1 MQSSLQLD
9 DPSNSGSIF
18 ATFERIWFKYYSIII
33 ENVSDYLPKGY
44 DDEFLKPIS
53 FETIKNNFL
62 TEAIKGIEVKAI
74 NSLTGDKL
82 VYPRNTAKK
91 YIAIGGNRL
100 SRGFTLEGLSINY
113 FVRSTDYS
121 DALLQMGRW
130 FGYRP
135 GYLDCCKLFIT
146 RDSMEKYDMVTRT
159 IEELETEFRKMEEK
173 DKTPANFILRVKKH
187 PGALKITRPAILRD
201 TKEVNWS
208 YQDELEQTTVFEISK
223 ESIDSVWSHFK
234 EGIVGKFKF
243 EVKMKSDG
251 ITKSGFLTTETG
263 IDKIIEILKQGNNFG
278 SETCDSIIKFLER
291 CRSVNKLKRWTIAI
305 KTTGRANEKEGKGKL
320 KKEESGLP
328 IDIDMTVRRGPG
340 KEEGAKKYREKFIQ
354 GKKFGASGK
363 SANIISAGLDMAVLL
378 NKTQIEEAEK
388 EFIANRI
395 QYYEAKYPE
404 WSKERVRETAKKVNI
419 PERVYRE
426 RMSDQEG
433 LLVIYILDSY
443 YVFLQEKGK
452 EEDSEMKTFVENEG
466 IDLNT
471 PLIGCVIGFPPIE
484 PDPGGVYV
492 HGNYGFEEDEEIEFN
507 EADSELPDDA
517 NEI

>member
-1 MQSSLQLD
+1 
-9 DPSNSGSIF
+9 
-18 ATFERIWFKYYSIII
+18 
-33 ENVSDYLPKGY
+33 
-44 DDEFLKPIS
+44 
-53 FETIKNNFL
+53 
-62 TEAIKGIEVKAI
+62 
-74 NSLTGDKL
+74 
-82 VYPRNTAKK
+82 
-91 YIAIGGNRL
+91 
-100 SRGFTLEGLSINY
+100 
-113 FVRSTDYS
+113 
-121 DALLQMGRW
+121 
-130 FGYRP
+130 
-135 GYLDCCKLFIT
+135 
-146 RDSMEKYDMVTRT
+146 
-159 IEELETEFRKMEEK
+159 
-173 DKTPANFILRVKKH
+173 
-187 PGALKITRPAILRD
+187 
-201 TKEVNWS
+201 
-208 YQDELEQTTVFEISK
+208 
-223 ESIDSVWSHFK
+223 
-234 EGIVGKFKF
+234 
-243 EVKMKSDG
+243 
-251 ITKSGFLTTETG
+251 
-263 IDKIIEILKQGNNFG
+263 
-278 SETCDSIIKFLER
+278 
-291 CRSVNKLKRWTIAI
+291 VNKLKRWTIAI

-404 WSKERVRETAKKVNI
+404 WSKERVRETAEKVNI

-443 YVFLQEKGK
+443 YVFLQEKCK

-471 PLIGCVIGFPPIE
+471 PLIGYVIGFPPIE

-492 HGNYGFEEDEEIEFN
+492 HGNYGFEEDEETEFN